1 MIMKYRSLLTICCLS
16 LSLMASAQASGGQI
30 TRKKPTISGSN
41 KRNTTPKN
49 NNSSASIQNN
59 TRTQEQAKREKAS
72 KIYPIYTSSLSIY
85 NVVAKSCS
93 SLTNTQDECQSLRD
107 NGYTSYVFFDFL
119 TQMYN
124 VLIYS
129 GSNQEEIARD
139 YLKKAREKYPD
150 AWIMC
155 LKNGRTY
162 KYGSSNNMISGA
174 SIQTKP
180 ATTLKRKNNTSIIEP
195 IDTKSLSKYNIV
207 ASSYSNLSNAQ
218 KACKELSDNGY
229 FSNIYFDSSSMY
241 RVLIYHGTN
250 GEQEAIL
257 YRKKAREKYPDA
269 WIMCVENGRT
279 YRYNN

>member
-16 LSLMASAQASGGQI
+16 FSIMASAQASGGQI

-41 KRNTTPKN
+41 KRNNTPSKS
-49 NNSSASIQNN
+49 NSNTSIS
-59 TRTQEQAKREKAS
+59 TQEQTKREKAS
-72 KIYPIYTSSLSIY
+72 KIYPIYTSSLSTY

-93 SLTNTQDECQSLRD
+93 SLTNAQDECQSLRD
-107 NGYTSYVFFDFL
+107 NGYTSYIYFDIL

-129 GSNQEEIARD
+129 GTIKEEKARE
-139 YLKKAREKYPD
+139 YWKKAREKYPD

-162 KYGSSNNMISGA
+162 KYGSSDNKISGA
-174 SIQTKP
+174 SVQTKP
-180 ATTLKRKNNTSIIEP
+180 TTPLKRKKNTSVIEP

-207 ASSYSNLSNAQ
+207 ANSYSNFSNAQ

-241 RVLIYHGTN
+241 RVLIYKGTN
-250 GEQEAIL
+250 VEQEAIL
-257 YRKKAREKYPDA
+257 YRKRAREKYPDA

-279 YRYNN
+279 YKYNK